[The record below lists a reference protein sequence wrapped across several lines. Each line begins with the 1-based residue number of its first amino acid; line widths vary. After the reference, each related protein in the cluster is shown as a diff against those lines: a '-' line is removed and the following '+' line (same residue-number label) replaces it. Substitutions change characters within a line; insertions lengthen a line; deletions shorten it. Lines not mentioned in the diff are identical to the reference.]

1 MTITWE
7 SSAREDLDMFT
18 INKTI
23 MHNTSAQNKKK
34 KKKRPPLQTMETT
47 FEDLYKLTGEV
58 LGEGSYGS
66 VKTCKNIFT
75 GLEYAA
81 KIIEKRPGSFSR
93 SKVLKEIEIYHL
105 CRGHKN
111 IVQLVEFFE
120 EIDKFVLVFEKV
132 EGGSLLKHIQNK
144 VSFTEAEARSIIKD
158 LAEAINHLHAKG
170 VAHRD
175 IKPDNVL
182 CVNSNSTGIVKL
194 CDFDLCSPISLNVPT
209 PTLLSPVGSL
219 EYMAPEVADTFI
231 VDDYFDDDEEDIS
244 YNKKCDL
251 WSLGIIMYI
260 LLSGSAPFSGN
271 CGHGCGWERGKEC
284 GECQELLMTSI
295 MQAEIQFSGEI
306 WNFVSIEAKDLIQN
320 LLEKDSSQR
329 LTAKEVLD
337 HPWIINTQSSYKFL
351 SPSQLKGSNNVTNL
365 EDFFVKALAI
375 NRAFEVDDTFEKE
388 FTTVAMDIPDRK
400 IAKSID
406 LSQTNHLNYGRR
418 RKGNKEIF
426 SKFSAIEEIESDFF
440 MDNL

>member
-1 MTITWE
+1 
-7 SSAREDLDMFT
+7 
-18 INKTI
+18 
-23 MHNTSAQNKKK
+23 
-34 KKKRPPLQTMETT
+34 
-47 FEDLYKLTGEV
+47 
-58 LGEGSYGS
+58 
-66 VKTCKNIFT
+66 
-75 GLEYAA
+75 
-81 KIIEKRPGSFSR
+81 
-93 SKVLKEIEIYHL
+93 
-105 CRGHKN
+105 
-111 IVQLVEFFE
+111 
-120 EIDKFVLVFEKV
+120 
-132 EGGSLLKHIQNK
+132 
-144 VSFTEAEARSIIKD
+144 
-158 LAEAINHLHAKG
+158 
-170 VAHRD
+170 
-175 IKPDNVL
+175 
-182 CVNSNSTGIVKL
+182 
-194 CDFDLCSPISLNVPT
+194 
-209 PTLLSPVGSL
+209 
-219 EYMAPEVADTFI
+219 
-231 VDDYFDDDEEDIS
+231 
-244 YNKKCDL
+244 
-251 WSLGIIMYI
+251 
-260 LLSGSAPFSGN
+260 
-271 CGHGCGWERGKEC
+271 
-284 GECQELLMTSI
+284 MTSI
-295 MQAEIQFSGEI
+295 IQAEIQFSGEI